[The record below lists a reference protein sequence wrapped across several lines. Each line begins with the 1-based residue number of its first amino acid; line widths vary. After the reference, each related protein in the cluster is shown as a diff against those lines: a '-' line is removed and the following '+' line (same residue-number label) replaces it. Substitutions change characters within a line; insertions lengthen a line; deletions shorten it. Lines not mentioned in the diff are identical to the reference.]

1 MQPNV
6 KASQVVLSSAVQS
19 PAWPALP
26 PNGWSWPAFA
36 LGAIWYLRQ
45 GISKKGRVLLV
56 PQVAVTVLA
65 IINTLFLFRQLSFPA
80 AVPPAIVGSLI
91 LWSFVGCYCAASFR
105 GDAYRRWC
113 EANGQMPLVPTQWQW
128 GAFLLTGG
136 WYVAQGMR
144 VKGLWLWLAFFTSV
158 GSVVG
163 IPIGYAIMCYCGG
176 NSRADRFLENPPVHI
191 GPTPQE
197 HWIHQDVLR
206 ALTPVAKTPQA
217 SLRASLLE
225 AAVRGLRRQGY
236 AVALADSQDE
246 GAASLTLE
254 RGARF
259 LAVRVVPELPV
270 PASEVVQL
278 VAALEGDAHKV
289 GVLVVNG
296 PLSGPAQSA
305 AEQAHVRVL
314 NVQAVES

>member
-1 MQPNV
+1 MWPN
-6 KASQVVLSSAVQS
+6 
-19 PAWPALP
+19 
-26 PNGWSWPAFA
+26 
-36 LGAIWYLRQ
+36 
-45 GISKKGRVLLV
+45 
-56 PQVAVTVLA
+56 
-65 IINTLFLFRQLSFPA
+65 
-80 AVPPAIVGSLI
+80 
-91 LWSFVGCYCAASFR
+91 
-105 GDAYRRWC
+105 
-113 EANGQMPLVPTQWQW
+113 
-128 GAFLLTGG
+128 
-136 WYVAQGMR
+136 GMR

-163 IPIGYAIMCYCGG
+163 IPIGYAIMCYCGA

-197 HWIHQDVLR
+197 HWIHQDVLK

-236 AVALADSQDE
+236 AVGLADSQDE

-270 PASEVVQL
+270 PASEVEQL

-296 PLSGPAQSA
+296 PLSGSAQSA

-314 NVQAVES
+314 NVQEAES